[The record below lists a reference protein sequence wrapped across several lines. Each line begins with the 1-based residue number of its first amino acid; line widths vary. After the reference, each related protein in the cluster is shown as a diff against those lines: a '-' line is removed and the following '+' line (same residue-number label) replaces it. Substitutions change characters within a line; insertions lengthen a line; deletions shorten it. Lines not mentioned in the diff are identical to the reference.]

1 MKTEQLTEVFVKQ
14 VGARKDGHA
23 YLVPADAEAS
33 LFVALEGETLTVSR
47 VTRIE
52 VSDTLLTVDTAKGE
66 RYVLAAE
73 DVRAVKMDRGD
84 GKGRERSAGFGK

>member
-23 YLVPADAEAS
+23 YLVPGDHEAS
-33 LFVALEGETLTVSR
+33 LFVALEGETLAVTR
-47 VTRIE
+47 VTRLE
-52 VSDTLLTVDTAKGE
+52 VSDTLLVVDTAKGE
-66 RYVLAAE
+66 RFVIAAE
-73 DVRAVKMDRGD
+73 DVRAVKVDRGE